1 MTVLFLQHIV
11 LTPYRWGMSENA
23 LEGGVHG
30 PVDPESRPTMWG
42 LSRRVD
48 NVETHLRLM
57 QATLA
62 RISNSLIAIML
73 LIIGGMVTA
82 LFTMFGG

>member
-1 MTVLFLQHIV
+1 
-11 LTPYRWGMSENA
+11 MSDSLA
-23 LEGGVHG
+23 EGGVHG
-30 PVDPESRPTMWG
+30 AVDPESKPTVWG

-57 QATLA
+57 RATLD